1 MGAVFALILGLVLSA
16 PGTGLVGFLTAVGA
30 VALLAWGWTALCH
43 RLVGGQTGDLI
54 GALQALLEVA
64 ALAAFLL
71 YV

>member
-1 MGAVFALILGLVLSA
+1 MI
-16 PGTGLVGFLTAVGA
+16 
-30 VALLAWGWTALCH
+30 
-43 RLVGGQTGDLI
+43 GGQTGDLI